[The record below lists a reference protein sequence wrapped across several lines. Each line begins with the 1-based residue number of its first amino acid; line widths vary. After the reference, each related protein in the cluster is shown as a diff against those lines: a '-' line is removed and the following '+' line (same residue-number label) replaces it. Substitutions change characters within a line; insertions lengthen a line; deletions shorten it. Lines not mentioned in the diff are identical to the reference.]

1 MRSSMIVHRLLLV
14 RCSLGYCSSCGLLL
28 ERKREIENDKWFQL
42 VNVKSFFCELI
53 TVTVRLSATKS
64 TGPRRRW
71 R

>member
-42 VNVKSFFCELI
+42 VNVKSFF
-53 TVTVRLSATKS
+53 S
-64 TGPRRRW
+64 
-71 R
+71 